1 MGGSIS
7 PRMSVYIGKSH
18 RGVNRANVNHP
29 SAFRSVNPCVSIHR
43 FRMVK
48 IGCCLQGLAL
58 IECNLK
64 RDSTD

>member
-7 PRMSVYIGKSH
+7 PRMSVYIGKCH
-18 RGVNRANVNHP
+18 RGVNRTNVNHP

-48 IGCCLQGLAL
+48 IEDESPVC
-58 IECNLK
+58 
-64 RDSTD
+64 